1 MARQLVTQ
9 KATLRTAEF
18 AAAESHLAR
27 LREGRPCAGAH
38 PVAKRGGRTKKLQG
52 PKSRPCLIFKH
63 ALTYVVGS

>member
-9 KATLRTAEF
+9 KATLRTAAGG
-18 AAAESHLAR
+18 AAL
-27 LREGRPCAGAH
+27 C
-38 PVAKRGGRTKKLQG
+38 RGTSSSQTRGRTKKLQG